1 MRVLAA
7 DSEFPLPKSRSLG
20 GTENSPSLSGVR
32 SPPDLAQGTLS
43 LIQVPL
49 QGTARWKTAL
59 LLEKPRDFVC
69 MAIELDVNVPLC
81 LCG

>member
-43 LIQVPL
+43 LSTCL
-49 QGTARWKTAL
+49 CRARPDGKLLCCWKS
-59 LLEKPRDFVC
+59 LEILCV
-69 MAIELDVNVPLC
+69 AIELDVNVPLC